1 MYRTSAEDAED
12 EDREAGDEEPTAS
25 AGKAGAA
32 KKKRKEKL
40 FKVSAAVLAW
50 KVNVRAWQ
58 VKPQARSDE
67 TDAAAG
73 LRQDAHLPSVGA
85 SVDDLYNTLM
95 ACEEGSKQELRTV
108 AYLLDLPD
116 GCDAERQ

>member
-1 MYRTSAEDAED
+1 MHHTSAEDAED
-12 EDREAGDEEPTAS
+12 EDGEAGDEEPMPS

-58 VKPQARSDE
+58 VKPQARPDE

-85 SVDDLYNTLM
+85 SVDGLYNTLLT
-95 ACEEGSKQELRTV
+95 CEEGSKQGIKDCGV
-108 AYLLDLPD
+108 SA
-116 GCDAERQ
+116 

>member
-1 MYRTSAEDAED
+1 MHHTSAEDAED
-12 EDREAGDEEPTAS
+12 EDGEAGNEEPTAS

-58 VKPQARSDE
+58 VKPQARSDG
-67 TDAAAG
+67 AACSSRAAPECTFAFCG
-73 LRQDAHLPSVGA
+73 CQCRRSV
-85 SVDDLYNTLM
+85 
-95 ACEEGSKQELRTV
+95 
-108 AYLLDLPD
+108 
-116 GCDAERQ
+116 